1 MTYYR
6 EEAQMDPSA
15 LRTLEYA
22 KVVARLAEYTSTQ
35 RGRELAEALQP
46 SSDTSKVMGDLE
58 LTADAVSVLRQAPA
72 VPFGGI
78 RDLRQILGRT
88 RLGGGLSGDEL
99 LAVGSTLR
107 AARLMK
113 GFFADLAD
121 PVGALQGWA
130 SGLTVLRTTEVAIER
145 AIDDSGSVKDE
156 ASDKLGQVRRE
167 IRTLQGRLKDK
178 LDSILRS
185 SQYRTYF
192 QDALYTMRGDR
203 YVIPIKQEYRHQ
215 FPGILHDQSAS
226 GATVYIEPMALVNLN
241 NDLKGLASTEQVEV
255 EKILLS
261 LSVHVSAQADAIEGN
276 CDILAQLD
284 FLFAKARMGLDMR
297 AIKPFFVEDGRVN
310 LRQARHPLIS
320 PLTVVPIDIRIGGDF
335 DTLLIT
341 GPNTGGKTVALKTL
355 GLLTLMMQSGL
366 FVPAAPESEMALFE
380 NIFADIGDEQ
390 SIEQSLSTFSGHM
403 TNIVR
408 ILAHVTP
415 RSLVLIDEIGA
426 GTDPEE
432 GTALAMSILEHLH
445 KQGIRTVAT
454 THYGELKAFAYTHD
468 GVENASV
475 EFDLETLRPTY
486 RLLIGVAGSSNA
498 FAISQRLGLSPEI
511 VDKARTLTGGD
522 HQKFETV
529 LSVMEEH
536 KKASEREREESSS
549 LKIEAMRLRQIIEKE
564 KLLWENKKQEILSKA
579 RSEADELMRQTR
591 LEAEEVIAE
600 LKKQFSMAQHASLQV
615 SIEGVRKRIREK
627 ISEVNPLSSAAE
639 LQDFATGENAKLIRG
654 AAVFVASLGQ
664 QGTVL
669 SVDGESVTVQL
680 GALKTV
686 VPAFQCRVL
695 KRSEQKNRVG
705 SERTNRSTV
714 QVQPEPVSRE
724 IDIRGLNNEEAAYV
738 LDKYLDDAVL
748 AGLDSV
754 SVIHGKGTGA
764 LRKGVRAYLMA
775 HPRVKSVTIGEINQ
789 GGTGVSVAKLS

>member
-1 MTYYR
+1 
-6 EEAQMDPSA
+6 MDPSA

-22 KVVARLAEYTSTQ
+22 KVIARLAEYASTQ
-35 RGRELAEALQP
+35 RGRELIEALQP
-46 SSDTSKVMGDLE
+46 SSDRLQVQQE
-58 LTADAVSVLRQAPA
+58 LDYTENAVTVLRQAPSI
-72 VPFGGI
+72 PFGGI
-78 RDLRQILGRT
+78 RDLRQTMGRA
-88 RLGGGLSGDEL
+88 RVGGGLSGEEL
-99 LAVGSTLR
+99 LAVASTLR

-113 GFFADLAD
+113 GFFADFPD
-121 PVGALQGWA
+121 PVEGLESWVQ
-130 SGLTVLRTTEVAIER
+130 GLTILRATEFAIEK
-145 AIDDSGSVKDE
+145 AIDDNGTVKDE

-167 IRTLQGRLKDK
+167 IRTLQGRVKDK

-185 SQYRTYF
+185 SQYRTFF

-226 GATVYIEPMALVNLN
+226 GATVFIEPMALVNLN
-241 NDLKGLASTEQVEV
+241 NDLKGLLSTEQAEV
-255 EKILLS
+255 EKILLA
-261 LSVHVSAQADAIEGN
+261 LSVHVSTQADTIEAD

-284 FLFAKARMGLDMR
+284 FIFAKARLALEMR
-297 AIKPFFVEDGRVN
+297 AIKPFFTEEGRVH
-310 LRQARHPLIS
+310 LRQARHPLIPAAS
-320 PLTVVPIDIRIGGDF
+320 IVPIDIRIGGEF

-366 FVPAAPESEMALFE
+366 FVPAAPESEMAVFD

-403 TNIVR
+403 TNLVR
-408 ILAHVTP
+408 ILSQVTP
-415 RSLVLIDEIGA
+415 RCLVLIDEIGA

-445 KQGIRTVAT
+445 SQGIRTIAT
-454 THYGELKAFAYTHD
+454 THYGELKAFAYTHE

-498 FAISQRLGLSPEI
+498 FAISQRLGLSREL
-511 VDKARTLTGGD
+511 VDRARILTGGE

-529 LSVMEEH
+529 LSAMEEH
-536 KKASEREREESSS
+536 KRASELEREEAAVLRMESV
-549 LKIEAMRLRQIIEKE
+549 RLRQAMEKE
-564 KLLWENKKQEILSKA
+564 KLLWESKKKDILAKA
-579 RSEADELMRQTR
+579 RADADELVRQTR
-591 LEAEEVIAE
+591 LEAESIISD
-600 LKKQFSMAQHASLQV
+600 LKQQLSLAQHPSLQN
-615 SIEGVRKRIREK
+615 SIEDARKKIREK
-627 ISEVNPLSSAAE
+627 ISELNPLTTSAAAPVFE
-639 LQDFATGENAKLIRG
+639 TGEGVLPVKG
-654 AAVFVASLGQ
+654 SVVFVTNLGQ

-669 SVDGESVTVQL
+669 SIDGESATVQM

-686 VPAFQCRVL
+686 VPSSVCKVL
-695 KRSEQKNRVG
+695 KKSEQKKIPAR
-705 SERTNRSTV
+705 ERQER
-714 QVQPEPVSRE
+714 QQPQEPAHAVSRE
-724 IDIRGLNNEEAAYV
+724 IDIRGLNNDEAAYV
-738 LDKYLDDAVL
+738 LEKYIDDAVL
-748 AGLDSV
+748 AGLDSI

-764 LRKGVRAYLMA
+764 LRKGVRAFLTA
-775 HPRVKSVTIGEINQ
+775 HPRVKNVTIGEINQ